1 MYSLWLEYLPWVGL
15 MKLRLLMI
23 FGVVLL
29 SGCAS
34 DDIEDMP
41 RDARIKFANM
51 EGYSN
56 NPYPNA
62 AMLGEVTGMSCA
74 RRGGSSTMITEVGG
88 NLFATTSGPDVATGA
103 EALENMRYKAAMKG
117 GDAVVNAVC
126 KSGGVDW
133 GHNCWSTVKC
143 VGDVVKK

>member
-1 MYSLWLEYLPWVGL
+1 MKRNLLVFIGIFL
-15 MKLRLLMI
+15 M
-23 FGVVLL
+23 V
-29 SGCAS
+29 GCAS
-34 DDIEDMP
+34 NDIEDMP
-41 RDARIKFANM
+41 HDARVRFANM

-62 AMLGEVTGMSCA
+62 KMLGEVTGVSCA
-74 RRGGSSTMITEVGG
+74 RQGGSSTMITEVGG
-88 NLFATTSGPDVATGA
+88 NIFATTSSPDVATQG
-103 EALENMRYKAAMKG
+103 EAIESLRFKAANMG

-133 GHNCWSTVKC
+133 VHNCWSTVKC